1 MAARRS
7 ARRLRALGAALL
19 LAVVAERLVPLP
31 DRLSQPGSAVV
42 ELRDGSYAHVFLSSD
57 ERWRIAIPRAEVD
70 PAYVAALVRFEDR
83 RFWIHPGVDP
93 LAVARAAVQNAR
105 AMEVVSGGSTLTL
118 QLVRVLE
125 PRPRTLASKVVESL
139 RAFQLELRMS
149 KKEILEAYLQFA
161 PYGRNVEGVEAASL
175 AYFGHTARALSPA
188 EIATLLA
195 IPQDPT
201 KRGPSPANAARLKAA
216 RDSIAARLL
225 EAGALPAHGGARN
238 PATPDRSAGDD
249 EAAAARASAQG
260 AAHPA
265 DDDAA
270 RSAKGEALA
279 EIAGT
284 PVPEGARP
292 FPKMAPHAARWLLA
306 QVPIGQLRVRTTL
319 DAGTQR
325 VAQQVASRAAST
337 AGEKGI
343 HNAALVVLDHATG
356 EVRALVGNLDFFD
369 QAHAGQVAAFDCARS
384 TGSALKPFLFAL
396 AVDDGQVLPDTLVAD
411 VPTQFGTYAPK
422 NYDGTYSGM
431 VRLEDALTASLN
443 VPFVRLLD
451 QVGVERFTALLRA
464 MGTTSLRHEPGYY
477 GLSAIVGGMEL
488 TPLEMA
494 GLYATLAE
502 DGELRVPRL
511 VPADKDEKRAP
522 PQQVFSR
529 GAAFLTRK
537 ALARRNR
544 PDFPDERRLTGMLVP
559 IHWKTGTSFGHRDAW
574 AAGSGPT
581 LTAVVWMGNLDNSPA
596 VGLVGAS
603 AAGPVLFD
611 LLEAA
616 EPRGA
621 RPPAELPPPEL
632 RQVEV
637 CALSGQIATDACP
650 AKKWAWARS
659 DRVPTGRCPYHVKV
673 DVEDETGLALNAS
686 CRAGRSY
693 TPTSF
698 VVWPADVRRWMRTER
713 AAVAEVPSPAPGCQ
727 VNAKEAPRLVHP
739 PAGQGIVL
747 LPGLP
752 AEKQQV
758 PLQADGSGERLSWF
772 VDGEFVGAHP
782 TYERV
787 WWTPTRGEHEVMVV
801 DESGLSARRALR
813 VR

>member
-1 MAARRS
+1 MAARRP
-7 ARRLRALGAALL
+7 AWRLRALGAALL
-19 LAVVAERLVPLP
+19 LAAVAERLVPLP
-31 DRLSQPGSAVV
+31 ERLSQPGSAVV
-42 ELRDGSYAHVFLSSD
+42 ELRDGSYAHVFLSPD

-70 PAYVAALVRFEDR
+70 PAYIAALIRFEDR
-83 RFWIHPGVDP
+83 RFWLHPGVDP

-139 RAFQLELRMS
+139 RAFQLELRLS

-175 AYFGHTARALSPA
+175 AYFGHTARTLSAA

-195 IPQDPT
+195 IPQDPA
-201 KRGPSPANAARLKAA
+201 KRTPSPGNAARLKAA

-225 EAGALPAHGGARN
+225 EAGALPARGG
-238 PATPDRSAGDD
+238 
-249 EAAAARASAQG
+249 
-260 AAHPA
+260 
-265 DDDAA
+265 
-270 RSAKGEALA
+270 LA
-279 EIAGT
+279 EIDST
-284 PVPEGARP
+284 PVPQAARP

-306 QVPIGQLRVRTTL
+306 QAPDQPRIRTTL

-325 VAQQVASRAAST
+325 VAERVASRAASS
-337 AGEKGI
+337 AAEKGI
-343 HNAALVVLDHATG
+343 HNAALVVVDHATG

-369 QAHAGQVAAFDCARS
+369 QAHAGQIAAFDCARS
-384 TGSALKPFLFAL
+384 TGSALKPFLFAQ
-396 AVDDGQVLPDTLVAD
+396 AVDDGRVLPDTLVAD
-411 VPTQFGTYAPK
+411 VPTQFGTYAPR

-464 MGTTSLRHEPGYY
+464 MGTTSLRREPGYY

-488 TPLEMA
+488 TPMEMA

-511 VPADKDEKRAP
+511 VPAGKGDKGPP

-596 VGLVGAS
+596 AGLVGAS

-616 EPRGA
+616 ESRGA

-637 CALSGQIATDACP
+637 CALSGQLATDAYP

-659 DRVPTGRCPYHVKV
+659 DRVPTGRCPFHVKV

-693 TPTSF
+693 TSSSF
-698 VVWPADVRRWMRTER
+698 VVWPPDVRRWMRAER
-713 AAVAEVPSPAPGCQ
+713 TAVAEVPSPAPGCQ

-747 LPGLP
+747 VPGLP

-772 VDGEFVGAHP
+772 VDGAFVGAHP
-782 TYERV
+782 TSERV

-801 DESGLSARRALR
+801 DESGLSTRRALR